1 MNLDRFEEGLID
13 DIQTDRCKKL
23 LWSVINLAVE
33 DACRAPYAKKPST
46 ESITAM
52 RFLVG
57 NGKEADL
64 DSWLMWL
71 DVNGSVFRR
80 RLLEAMYDEHTN
92 KFQDMAKRAFRFN
105 YNWWRQNATDFND

>member
-1 MNLDRFEEGLID
+1 MSLDRFEEGLLD

-52 RFLVG
+52 RFLMG

-71 DVNGSVFRR
+71 DVNGPVFRR

-92 KFQDMAKRAFRFN
+92 KFQDTAKRAFRFN
-105 YNWWRQNATDFND
+105 YNWWRLNAADLND